1 MALRTVAAG
10 IAVALVSSGAA
21 RADDIDASAFAAEDE
36 CSGGAGSEACAMHA
50 LQFKAGVLSEAE
62 GAVTAEE
69 MEAAIAEAEQLEAMT
84 AEAEAACEEGR
95 QQLEAQDRYNSS
107 AAGGLRAPAMA
118 TTYDG
123 IEDRRATTVKE
134 GWGGVTHIFAIGD
147 WGATMP
153 GHYTAPN
160 TRGIG
165 HKCPENCQYVHGID
179 NKAQELVA
187 NVMRERA
194 GTSNPQYVLNVGD
207 SFYWGGVE
215 EKCGGY
221 ISSGRTSR
229 TFGAVWSGMYGG
241 LTHKPWISCLGNHD
255 YGGRQFN
262 NGWPQQIGYSF
273 VNHNWIM
280 PARYFTK
287 TMYHTGY
294 TVEYFIIDTN
304 AFDAKDPEEDP
315 EHNICSR
322 EHNPPGAS
330 CSRAGGPSSVDSCK
344 RWFWSSYAQQK
355 GWLSGKLAS
364 SMADWQIVITHFPC
378 GTDAGYFRHLHT
390 SHGLDLLVTG
400 HRHDQELW
408 AHSGLLGGMT
418 CIVTGGGGG
427 VTSEHP
433 PSGMSSSQYGFFD
446 LSMSKEKIG
455 VQSIA
460 LDGHV
465 LGQTWVYPKGK
476 R

>member
-1 MALRTVAAG
+1 MAVHLRAVAAG
-10 IAVALVSSGAA
+10 AAFLASLPAMSLADDSFVAL
-21 RADDIDASAFAAEDE
+21 DAEDE
-36 CSGGAGSEACAMHA
+36 CGAEGCALNA
-50 LQFKAGVLSEAE
+50 LQLGRARSAVSEAE
-62 GAVTAEE
+62 AAVT
-69 MEAAIAEAEQLEAMT
+69 MEDMAA
-84 AEAEAACEEGR
+84 AEAEAQASEARAEEGR
-95 QQLEAQDRYNSS
+95 QLLDAASRYNSS

-123 IEDRRATTVKE
+123 VEDRRAVE
-134 GWGGVTHIFAIGD
+134 VSGSEDGIVHIFAVGD

-153 GHYTAPN
+153 GHFTAPN

-165 HKCPENCQYVHGID
+165 HPCPEDCNYVHGID
-179 NKAQELVA
+179 NQAQTLVA

-194 GTSNPQYVLNVGD
+194 GMSNPQYVLNVGD

-215 EKCGGY
+215 EPCAGFMATGK
-221 ISSGRTSR
+221 TSA
-229 TFGAVWSGMYGG
+229 TFSAVWSGIYGG
-241 LTHKPWISCLGNHD
+241 LANKPWISCLGNHD

-273 VNHNWIM
+273 VNHNWVM

-287 TMYHTGY
+287 TMFHPGY

-304 AFDAKDPEEDP
+304 AFDAKDPEDDP

-322 EHNPPGAS
+322 EHNPPSAS
-330 CSRAGGPSSVDSCK
+330 CSRSGGPSSVDNCK
-344 RWFWSSYAQQK
+344 SWFWGSYGQQK
-355 GWLSGKLAS
+355 GWLKAKLAS
-364 SMADWQIVITHFPC
+364 SIADWQIVVTHFPC
-378 GTDAGYFRHLHT
+378 GTDAGYFRYLHT
-390 SHGLDLLVTG
+390 SLGLDLLVTG

-408 AHSGLLGGMT
+408 RSSGLLGGMT

-433 PSGMSSSQYGFFD
+433 PTGMGSSQYGFFD
-446 LSMSKEKIG
+446 LSFSKTKIG
-455 VQSIA
+455 VESIA
-460 LDGHV
+460 LDGTV
-465 LGQTWVYPKGK
+465 LGKAWVYPKSK